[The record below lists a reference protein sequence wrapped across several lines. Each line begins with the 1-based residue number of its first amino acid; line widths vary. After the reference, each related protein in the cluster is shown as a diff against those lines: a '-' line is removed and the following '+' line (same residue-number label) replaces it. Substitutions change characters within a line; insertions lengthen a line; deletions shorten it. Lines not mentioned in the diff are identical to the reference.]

1 MRLVGD
7 EKDTPPSK
15 DKEYEDECWSDYSGG
30 ETDEEDRCLVEVF
43 TSIQELAN
51 KEEQISLEIAKL
63 QKGLLLL

>member
-1 MRLVGD
+1 MRMSVG
-7 EKDTPPSK
+7 T
-15 DKEYEDECWSDYSGG
+15 WSDYSGG

>member
-7 EKDTPPSK
+7 EKDTPSPSK
-15 DKEYEDECWSDYSGG
+15 DKEYECWSDYSGG